1 MNTYVRHANQLDN
14 LPAGKLRHLDI
25 ELTERCNNNCVH
37 CCINLPLDDEK
48 ARQSEMTLEQIQDIL
63 KQAADLGCL
72 TVRFTGGEPLIRPD
86 FNIIYEFTRR
96 LGIRVQL
103 FTNAR
108 LITPGLAQLFAQ
120 IPPLEKI
127 EVTVYGLREE
137 SYNAN
142 TQQINGFKSY
152 QRGIELLQAYKI
164 PFVVKTVLLPAN
176 QNELPEFEIWAKS
189 LPWSDGAPLVS
200 MFYDLRNRRDDPIK
214 NKQIAKLRVSP
225 QKGVDYMMRNESE
238 WQDFKQT
245 YGKPLPA
252 FSGSRLFT
260 CGAGRG
266 KLCID
271 AYGRVQACMGLRAP
285 ELVQPAGTTLS
296 DALEHFKSLQEIR
309 SANPEYLNRC
319 GQCFFRNLCEQC
331 PAKSWSESG
340 KLDTPVEYL
349 CEITHELVKRLGWLR
364 EGERA
369 WEVNDWQHRLS
380 K

>member
-245 YGKPLPA
+245 YGKTLPG
-252 FSGSRLFT
+252 FSRSRLFT
-260 CGAGRG
+260 CSARRG
-266 KLCID
+266 QLCID

-285 ELVQPAGTTLS
+285 ELVQPAGTPLS

-309 SANPEYLNRC
+309 SANPEYINRC
-319 GQCFFRNLCEQC
+319 GKCFLRNLCEQC

-340 KLDTPVEYL
+340 ELDTPVEYL
-349 CEITHELVKRLGWLR
+349 CEITHELARRLGWLR
-364 EGERA
+364 AGERS
-369 WEVNDWQHRLS
+369 WKVNDWQLRLS